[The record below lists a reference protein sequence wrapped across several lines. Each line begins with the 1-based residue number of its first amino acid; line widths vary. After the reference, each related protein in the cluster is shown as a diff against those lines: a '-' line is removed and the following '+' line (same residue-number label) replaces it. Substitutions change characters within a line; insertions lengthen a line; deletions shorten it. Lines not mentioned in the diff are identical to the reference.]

1 MEELA
6 SSNVSL
12 DNENKERHKPADEE
26 TLKEDEFDLAYKM
39 IFKDTLRLR
48 SDQVWRWCKSFG
60 QRTGESIFR

>member
-12 DNENKERHKPADEE
+12 ENENEERRKPAEE
-26 TLKEDEFDLAYKM
+26 DTAEEDEFDLAYKM

-48 SDQVWRWCKSFG
+48 SDQVWW
-60 QRTGESIFR
+60 

>member
-39 IFKDTLRLR
+39 IFTDTLRTR
-48 SDQVWRWCKSFG
+48 GDQVR
-60 QRTGESIFR
+60 